1 MSKDKI
7 SDYSSTSA
15 GANLNTDI
23 AGINIDEGCPPSGI
37 NNAIRALMS
46 QIKDLQT
53 GVSGDT
59 LPIAAGGTGEA
70 TAASARAA
78 LGVALNADV
87 LGYVAPGAA
96 GNFLT
101 STGTDWTSA
110 ALATTV
116 AVTSVT
122 AGAGISL
129 SASTGD
135 VTITNTGV
143 TDITAGSGISVS
155 ANTGSITISASGGG
169 GFSNMQVF
177 TSSGTFDSTNVS
189 KVKVTV
195 VGGGGGGPR
204 GNTVNSNYLTS
215 GGGGGGAAIEVIDLT
230 NVNSVSVTVGAGGAT
245 GNSSASA
252 GGTSS
257 FGAYCSATG
266 GSPGLVGEANN
277 PPAGGEGGSG
287 SGGASNSGG
296 GDGGYSIY
304 VNTPMTLVGNGGNSI
319 LGGGGGPAG
328 TTGAARSG
336 NLYGGGASG
345 NNYKNSNP
353 GAAGA
358 AGVVI
363 VEY

>member
-230 NVNSVSVTVGAGGAT
+230 NVNSVSVTVGAGG
-245 GNSSASA
+245 
-252 GGTSS
+252 
-257 FGAYCSATG
+257 
-266 GSPGLVGEANN
+266 
-277 PPAGGEGGSG
+277 SG
-287 SGGASNSGG
+287 SGGAANSGG